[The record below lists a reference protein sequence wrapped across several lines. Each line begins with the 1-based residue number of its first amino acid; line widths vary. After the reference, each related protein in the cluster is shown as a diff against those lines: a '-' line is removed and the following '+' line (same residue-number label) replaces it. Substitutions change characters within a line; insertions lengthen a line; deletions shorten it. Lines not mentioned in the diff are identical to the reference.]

1 MGEDLLGLAFE
12 LVGER
17 LDVPGAAKR
26 VGDVGDVDL
35 VGEDLLGSQRQPGRL
50 LGRERHRLV
59 HGVGVQTLGAA
70 QHRGE
75 RLDGGSHQVDLGLL
89 GGEGHPG
96 GLSVAAQLARALRLG
111 VVAVALEVTMIL
123 LIVGLSLGMLQD
135 NRART
140 AGIGADVLVLPP
152 GSSFIAGL
160 TGAPMPVKIQGV
172 LEKLPHVKRVAP
184 VITTISSAGTL
195 EIIAGI
201 DLPSYESMSAG
212 FHYLSGGPFKGPYD
226 VLVDDLFA
234 QSKHAKVGDTIE
246 ILNNKFRISGI
257 VERGK
262 GGRKFVP
269 LNTLQD
275 LIGAKD
281 KATVFYLKLDDPA
294 NADTVVDEIKH
305 VPGMERYVAN
315 SMASYLAMMTTTNY
329 PGLSTFIDV
338 VVGIS
343 VIIGFIVI
351 FQAMYTA
358 VMERTREIGI
368 LKSMGASKFYVVNV
382 VLRETVLLAVGGIV
396 VGIVVSMLARAALAQ
411 KFPLL
416 QVVVDGGWIVRATFI
431 AIAGAIAGALYPAF
445 KAAQKDPIDALAYE

>member
-1 MGEDLLGLAFE
+1 MMNRMI
-12 LVGER
+12 VGN
-17 LDVPGAAKR
+17 
-26 VGDVGDVDL
+26 
-35 VGEDLLGSQRQPGRL
+35 
-50 LGRERHRLV
+50 LV
-59 HGVGVQTLGAA
+59 H
-70 QHRGE
+70 R
-75 RLDGGSHQVDLGLL
+75 
-89 GGEGHPG
+89 P
-96 GLSVAAQLARALRLG
+96 LRSLIS
-111 VVAVALEVTMIL
+111 VVAVALEVTLIL

-135 NRART
+135 NRSRT

-160 TGAPMPVKIQGV
+160 TGAPMPIKIQGV
-172 LEKLPHVKRVAP
+172 LEKLPHVRSVAP

-201 DLPSYESMSAG
+201 DLPSYESMSSG
-212 FHYLSGGPFKGPYD
+212 FHYLHGGPFQGPND

-234 QSKHAKVGDTIE
+234 QSKHAKVGDSVE

-269 LNTLQD
+269 LSTLQD

-281 KATVFYLKLDDPA
+281 KATIFYLKLDDPA
-294 NADTVVDEIKH
+294 NADAVVDEIKH

-315 SMASYLAMMTTTNY
+315 SMASYLAMMTTSNY

-343 VIIGFIVI
+343 VVIGFIVI

-368 LKSMGASKFYVVNV
+368 LKSRGASKLYVVNV
-382 VLRETVLLAVGGIV
+382 VLRETVLLALGGIV
-396 VGIVVSMLARAALAQ
+396 LGIVVSMAARAALAQ
-411 KFPLL
+411 KFPLM
-416 QVVVDGGWIVRATFI
+416 QVVVDGGWILRATLI
-431 AIAGAIAGALYPAF
+431 AVAGAIAGALYPAF